1 MASNPPI
8 TPTPPNGPPPG
19 GPTKGKGRA
28 AFDTAG
34 LKAILA
40 KVGTL
45 LLPVALGAFVCAAW
59 WATFSLGQMFK
70 LEPLFSLVVAVGAV
84 GALLGHAGR
93 VVSGTSNI
101 QRLLHGL
108 GMLVWL
114 ALILFFSVLYFGMMS
129 AGVTP
134 GMDEA
139 QITEKL
145 TTSFLPAEILDN
157 GRMMFGYAVAIGL
170 LTSLVTSV
178 VSYVMSNP
186 LMDKIHKTLG
196 EGFAPMALNLVT
208 GLVVLTSALH
218 VLQYGTQFAGV
229 GVVES
234 LVACAVAELTFVA
247 AEQMCLRELKARA
260 TTEKLDAFDLVA
272 WGALALVALAYMM
285 AINQVYGTM
294 AEIVAAHP
302 TDGLGGAD
310 QAAAISA
317 GLKAAHTA
325 TAGGLLGFA
334 KSLYPISAP
343 LFGGLLIVLKVATTA
358 VNVNVARRANGLDKD
373 NGQPERKTRG
383 RLRFGKDGPPGG
395 KNKSDKNDDPAGDD
409 EPHPDDAPPVDPPA
423 TDDTKP
429 LQQNGRPK
437 RNMKDLRSRP
447 RAGFACKCAECGNGF
462 TARRVD
468 ARFCSDKCRKAA
480 SRRVANG

>member
-1 MASNPPI
+1 MASNPP
-8 TPTPPNGPPPG
+8 TPPPG
-19 GPTKGKGRA
+19 GPTKGKTRA

-34 LKAILA
+34 LKALLA

-45 LLPVALGAFVCAAW
+45 LLPIGLAAFVAAAW
-59 WATFSLGQMFK
+59 WATFSLGLMFR
-70 LEPLFSLVVAVGAV
+70 LDWLFSLVVAVGAV
-84 GALLGHAGR
+84 ALLLGHAGR

-139 QITEKL
+139 AITEKL

-170 LTSLVTSV
+170 LTSLITSV

-186 LMDKIHKTLG
+186 LTDKIHKTLG

-260 TTEKLDAFDLVA
+260 TAKTLDAFDLVA
-272 WGALALVALAYMM
+272 WGLLALVALAYMM

-302 TDGLGGAD
+302 TDGLSAE
-310 QAAAISA
+310 QAAAAIAA
-317 GLKAAHTA
+317 GMTAAHTA
-325 TAGGLLGFA
+325 TSVGLLGFA

-343 LFGGLLIVLKVATTA
+343 LFGGLLIVLKVATAA
-358 VNVNVARRANGLDKD
+358 VNVNTARRAAGLDTDQAK
-373 NGQPERKTRG
+373 PKTAPRP
-383 RLRFGKDGPPGG
+383 RIRFGKDGPPGG
-395 KNKSDKNDDPAGDD
+395 PNKSDKKDGDTPSD
-409 EPHPDDAPPVDPPA
+409 EPHPAGDTAADPE
-423 TDDTKP
+423 KP
-429 LQQNGRPK
+429 LQQNGRAGDRFK
-437 RNMKDLRSRP
+437 RLRSRP
-447 RAGFACKCAECGNGF
+447 RAAFPCKCAECGTSF
-462 TARRVD
+462 TAQRAG
-468 ARFCSDKCRKAA
+468 ARFCTDKCRKAA
-480 SRRVANG
+480 SRRVASS

>member
-1 MASNPPI
+1 MASNPNTP
-8 TPTPPNGPPPG
+8 PTPPNGPPPG

-59 WATFSLGQMFK
+59 WATFSLGQMFR
-70 LEPLFSLVVAVGAV
+70 LDWLFSLVVAVGAV

-134 GMDEA
+134 GMDETA
-139 QITEKL
+139 ITDKL

-272 WGALALVALAYMM
+272 WGGLALVALAYMM
-285 AINQVYGTM
+285 AINQVYGVM

-302 TDGLGGAD
+302 TEGLPAE
-310 QAAAISA
+310 QMAAAHAA
-317 GLKAAHTA
+317 GMSAAHLA
-325 TAGGLLGFA
+325 TSGGLLGFA

-343 LFGGLLIVLKVATTA
+343 LFGGLLIVLKVATTV
-358 VNVNVARRANGLDKD
+358 VNVKVARRANGLDEP
-373 NGQPERKTRG
+373 QPEPQPKAG
-383 RLRFGKDGPPGG
+383 RRRVRFGKDAPG
-395 KNKSDKNDDPAGDD
+395 NKPDTNDDDAGDD
-409 EPHPDDAPPVDPPA
+409 EPHPGDGDTAADP
-423 TDDTKP
+423 TKP

-447 RAGFACKCAECGNGF
+447 RAGFACKCAECGKGF
-462 TARRVD
+462 TARRAD

-480 SRRVANG
+480 SRRVANS